1 VGAWA
6 AGRFP
11 AADNLSDAA
20 LGVASAL
27 RRPRPAH
34 LRRDSS
40 VERYRATGS
49 RLALRVAMAAGVVAV
64 GRHHDPEIAVFL
76 NFDWYSPQYRSYHT
90 EDELRRWYGEAG
102 FGDVRILPQH
112 VSAIGRAN

>member
-1 VGAWA
+1 
-6 AGRFP
+6 
-11 AADNLSDAA
+11 
-20 LGVASAL
+20 
-27 RRPRPAH
+27 
-34 LRRDSS
+34 